1 MSRPEPVDLEAE
13 MVRTRRDFAA
23 AAAEAR
29 TAEDLAA
36 LRSRFTGKKAGAL
49 TALFKGLG
57 SVSASDRPR
66 AGALLNE
73 LKTEIESRIEEIA
86 SALAGSAR
94 AAASEK
100 DRADLT
106 LPGRRPERG
115 SLHPTTLARLRIQR
129 VFREMGYSIATGPEV
144 EDDLHNFEALNLP
157 PDHPARDAHDTFYL
171 GGGRL
176 LRTHTSPVQIRSMI
190 AMPPPI
196 MLIAPGRVYRRDH
209 DLTHLP
215 MFHQVEGLVVGE
227 GVRFSDLKGTLER
240 MVHRL
245 FGTEARLRWRPSYF
259 PFVEPGAEI
268 DISCTVCGGAGCR
281 SCKQSGWLEILGAGM
296 VHPAVFR
303 AVERARVAAGERPGA
318 YDPERV
324 SGFAF
329 GMGIDRIAML
339 LYRVD
344 DLRVF
349 VDNDARFLEQFPL

>member
-1 MSRPEPVDLEAE
+1 MSSAGPVDLEKE
-13 MVRTRRDFAA
+13 MLRTRAEFSAA
-23 AAAEAR
+23 ADAAR
-29 TAEDLAA
+29 TAEDATA
-36 LRSRFTGKKAGAL
+36 LRNRFTGKKAGAL
-49 TALFKGLG
+49 TALFRLLG
-57 SVSASDRPR
+57 TVAGPDRPR

-86 SALAGSAR
+86 GRIADGAR
-94 AAASEK
+94 AAAEK
-100 DRADLT
+100 RDRADVT
-106 LPGRRPERG
+106 LPGRRPVRG
-115 SLHPTTLARLRIQR
+115 SLHPTTLARMRIEQI
-129 VFREMGYSIATGPEV
+129 FREMGYSIATGPEV

-157 PDHPARDAHDTFYL
+157 RDHPARDAHDTFYL

-190 AMPPPI
+190 AMPPPL
-196 MLIAPGRVYRRDH
+196 MLIAPGRVYRCDH
-209 DLTHLP
+209 DVTHLP

-240 MVHRL
+240 IAQRL
-245 FGTEARLRWRPSYF
+245 FGNDAKVRLRPSYF
-259 PFVEPGAEI
+259 PFVEPGAEV
-268 DISCTVCGGAGCR
+268 DISCTVCGGSGCR

-296 VHPAVFR
+296 VHPAVFE
-303 AVERARVAAGERPGA
+303 AVERARVAAGAKPGA

-324 SGFAF
+324 TGFAF
-329 GMGIDRIAML
+329 GMGIDRVAML